1 MNLMACFEASK
12 HIIELHLLSVMFSDF
27 PEKYQNWATIDPQDL
42 FDAPIIKK
50 ESNPK
55 AHICRHLSNEARG
68 CSYMVLWLD
77 CDREG
82 ENICFEVIESTGFDM
97 KDSKRKVYRARFS
110 SVTEK
115 DISKAM
121 DNLVEPNRDEALAV
135 DARQEIDLKVGVAF
149 SRFQTS
155 YFQGKYQNL
164 DCRVIS
170 SVSSCLLPFLSF
182 CSV

>member
-1 MNLMACFEASK
+1 MPPIFGNAYDFAGCCYNLLTF
-12 HIIELHLLSVMFSDF
+12 IIYV
-27 PEKYQNWATIDPQDL
+27 
-42 FDAPIIKK
+42 
-50 ESNPK
+50 
-55 AHICRHLSNEARG
+55 
-68 CSYMVLWLD
+68 
-77 CDREG
+77 
-82 ENICFEVIESTGFDM
+82 VIECTGFDM

-170 SVSSCLLPFLSF
+170 SVSSHLLSIPSFILFVKILRKVGSTFFLNRDELLFPSF
-182 CSV
+182 LRYG

>member
-1 MNLMACFEASK
+1 MPFIFDNAHGFDGRCY
-12 HIIELHLLSVMFSDF
+12 ILLTIMISV
-27 PEKYQNWATIDPQDL
+27 
-42 FDAPIIKK
+42 
-50 ESNPK
+50 
-55 AHICRHLSNEARG
+55 
-68 CSYMVLWLD
+68 
-77 CDREG
+77 
-82 ENICFEVIESTGFDM
+82 VIESTGFDM

-170 SVSSCLLPFLSF
+170 SVSSLPLPFLSLF
-182 CSV
+182 FFVSYVLIL

>member
-1 MNLMACFEASK
+1 MDHYIL
-12 HIIELHLLSVMFSDF
+12 V
-27 PEKYQNWATIDPQDL
+27 
-42 FDAPIIKK
+42 
-50 ESNPK
+50 
-55 AHICRHLSNEARG
+55 
-68 CSYMVLWLD
+68 
-77 CDREG
+77 
-82 ENICFEVIESTGFDM
+82 VIESTGFDT

-170 SVSSCLLPFLSF
+170 SVSSRLLPFLSF
-182 CSV
+182 CSVCTESLKSRVEFFFSPVAFFSFCSVVDHIRCGCGILLWLSPVI